1 MSAIVKC
8 SKCGTFNTN
17 RDYCEKCGELISFQ
31 VKTDIRE
38 MKEKEKRVAEVQWRL
53 ENPNWV
59 ERMKKHA
66 FVPYR
71 ILGWILYSAFLVV
84 NPDHL
89 VTHLHQVHHMVL
101 HMDESI

>member
-1 MSAIVKC
+1 MSSIIKC
-8 SKCGTFNTN
+8 PKCGTFNTN
-17 RDYCEKCGELISFQ
+17 RDYCENCGTLISFQ

-38 MKEKEKRVAEVQWRL
+38 LQEKEKRVAEVQWRL

-71 ILGWILYSAFLVV
+71 IVGWILYSAFLVV
-84 NPDHL
+84 SAIGGAIAWF
-89 VTHLHQVHHMVL
+89 VAMVAAG
-101 HMDESI
+101 